1 MSIGIDE
8 LLHACGIDCRFAKDG
23 IYDSANNR
31 AILTT
36 ALRLQKLRLCRFKL
50 RDDMHFSPSQLL
62 ASFALSLKALCEL
75 NYLDFEVSALF
86 SMDYFHPTD
95 CLERF
100 GQGHLLGMARGVE
113 LL

>member
-36 ALRLQKLRLCRFKL
+36 ALRLQKLSLCRFKL
-50 RDDMHFSPSQLL
+50 RDDMHF
-62 ASFALSLKALCEL
+62 
-75 NYLDFEVSALF
+75 
-86 SMDYFHPTD
+86 
-95 CLERF
+95 
-100 GQGHLLGMARGVE
+100 
-113 LL
+113 